1 SYPLRNIQV
10 NVTHTDLTLIFA
22 HNYVT
27 SQPRNTS
34 TDLHMNDL
42 SLNFEGLWRYG
53 PVMHKV
59 TKYDLVGRPDYSL
72 WYGYEEDVAEVFSLL
87 VHLFRTAANM
97 SPVQS
102 KKTSVQTHS
111 KESSGFS
118 YMEFDMDVEE
128 DV

>member
-1 SYPLRNIQV
+1 MRSSTFGNQTHKLSSNSFNQLKASIENLTAIVQGDHSYPLRNIQV

-72 WYGYEEDVAEVFSLL
+72 WYGYEEDVAV
-87 VHLFRTAANM
+87 
-97 SPVQS
+97 
-102 KKTSVQTHS
+102 
-111 KESSGFS
+111 
-118 YMEFDMDVEE
+118 
-128 DV
+128 